1 MESKRCNAQP
11 ERALAWCRICTDMA
25 WVRCRPY
32 RIEQTGEMAALSG
45 AAVVH
50 ADSGASMK
58 FTSPLCK
65 LPQSLCAAYARFS
78 TVSTR
83 AFPAYATGEIE
94 MPCLLYQRVA
104 RRCAA
109 SSAAAL
115 FTVLACP
122 AMADTTPVQDGAS
135 PAAQPDYTLVPNIG
149 VASQY
154 RYRGLMQSAGYPA
167 VSGGLDFTHKSGFYL
182 GNWDSTIR
190 WLGNSN
196 GQISAPVETDFYGGY
211 KNSINSDWSY
221 DLGVLRYQ
229 YFGNYPSGTVSP
241 NTTELYGALTYKS
254 LTFKYSYAT
263 SNLFG
268 ATNSQHSQY
277 FDLSDNYDTGV
288 WGL

>member
-1 MESKRCNAQP
+1 
-11 ERALAWCRICTDMA
+11 
-25 WVRCRPY
+25 
-32 RIEQTGEMAALSG
+32 
-45 AAVVH
+45 
-50 ADSGASMK
+50 
-58 FTSPLCK
+58 
-65 LPQSLCAAYARFS
+65 
-78 TVSTR
+78 
-83 AFPAYATGEIE
+83 

-122 AMADTTPVQDGAS
+122 AMADTAPVQDGAS

-288 WGL
+288 WGLTVNSHIGYQFVRNVAAGSYLDWKLGVTKDMGQGWSAALAYVQTNARHTVYTSPQGQYMGGAAVIASITKTF

>member
-1 MESKRCNAQP
+1 MLPISNKRYLCLSAGI
-11 ERALAWCRICTDMA
+11 LS
-25 WVRCRPY
+25 
-32 RIEQTGEMAALSG
+32 AALSFPSW
-45 AAVVH
+45 
-50 ADSGASMK
+50 ADDTAKAS
-58 FTSPLCK
+58 
-65 LPQSLCAAYARFS
+65 Q
-78 TVSTR
+78 
-83 AFPAYATGEIE
+83 
-94 MPCLLYQRVA
+94 
-104 RRCAA
+104 
-109 SSAAAL
+109 
-115 FTVLACP
+115 
-122 AMADTTPVQDGAS
+122 
-135 PAAQPDYTLVPNIG
+135 AAQPDYTLVPNIG

-211 KNSINSDWSY
+211 KNSIDSDWSY

-229 YFGNYPSGTVSP
+229 YFGNYPTGTVSP

-254 LTFKYSYAT
+254 LTFKYSHAT

-268 ATNSQHSQY
+268 AANSQHSQY

-288 WGL
+288 WGLTLNSHVGYQYVRNVAGGSYLDWKLGVTKDMGQGWSAALAYVQTNARHAVYTSPQGQYLGGASAIASITKTF